1 VDVTPWFGRIAGN
14 DAITITGVNLTGA
27 TSIKIGGVPATG
39 LTVVDD
45 RTVTARTPGS
55 PGGGQERTRCR
66 SQLQVA
72 RQPRPTGSHTLFEGC
87 AEQIHWTFTRITPPH
102 QPLSNPWRS
111 GSLTIMAS

>member
-55 PGGGQERTRCR
+55 PGGGAGTYPV
-66 SQLQVA
+66 SITTPGGTA
-72 RQPRPTGSHTLFEGC
+72 TKTNG
-87 AEQIHWTFTRITPPH
+87 FTY
-102 QPLSNPWRS
+102 
-111 GSLTIMAS
+111 AF